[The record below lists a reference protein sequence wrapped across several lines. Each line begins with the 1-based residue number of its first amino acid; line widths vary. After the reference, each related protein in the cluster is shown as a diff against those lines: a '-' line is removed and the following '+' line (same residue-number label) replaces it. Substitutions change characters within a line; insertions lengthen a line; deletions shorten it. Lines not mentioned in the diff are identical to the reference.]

1 MPSEPLISI
10 RSAFLRPVAK
20 RLASYVASAPSA
32 SRATKTA
39 ASSTVTGPV
48 SGPGPSAAPL
58 PAACAARPLYS
69 AGNGRCLTN
78 VSVIALTPV
87 IRWPVTYWVMSM
99 MCAPMSP
106 SAPEPA
112 LSLCNRQTSGNCGST
127 IQSWRYAARTWR
139 MVPSLP
145 SAIICRIRVT
155 AGTRR

>member
-1 MPSEPLISI
+1 MPSEPLIST
-10 RSAFLRPVAK
+10 RSAFLRPVAN
-20 RLASYVASAPSA
+20 RLASYVASAPPS

-48 SGPGPSAAPL
+48 AGPCPSAGPL
-58 PAACAARPLYS
+58 SAACAARPLYS
-69 AGNGRCLTN
+69 AGSGRCLTK
-78 VSVIALTPV
+78 VSVIALTPAT
-87 IRWPVTYWVMSM
+87 RCPVTYWVKSM

-112 LSLCNRQTSGNCGST
+112 LSFCNRQTSGNCGST
-127 IQSWRYAARTWR
+127 IQSWRYAARTCR

-145 SAIICRIRVT
+145 SATIRRIRVT